1 MSVESL
7 ETITFHGLENNLID
21 SLVKPSY
28 SLLDP
33 KEVYVEVLDQGNMV
47 YSYGNPQ
54 IYSASAIVGLIDVNP
69 ELQGIV
75 YQSNNTFVYEMRKY
89 DGRHAY
95 VYHIA
100 IKRATHGSDSLMES
114 VSFYIIIV
122 AILLFIV
129 TFFAINRFVTRFIM
143 IHVKNM
149 TKSLEM
155 ANRQIEMEQEQQK
168 SY

>member
-1 MSVESL
+1 ML
-7 ETITFHGLENNLID
+7 
-21 SLVKPSY
+21 
-28 SLLDP
+28 
-33 KEVYVEVLDQGNMV
+33 EVLDQGNMV

-95 VYHIA
+95 DHIA

-114 VSFYIIIV
+114 VSFYIIVV

-149 TKSLEM
+149 TKSLEL
-155 ANRQIEMEQEQQK
+155 ANRQIEMDK
-168 SY
+168 SSKKNCLLVYPMIYERH